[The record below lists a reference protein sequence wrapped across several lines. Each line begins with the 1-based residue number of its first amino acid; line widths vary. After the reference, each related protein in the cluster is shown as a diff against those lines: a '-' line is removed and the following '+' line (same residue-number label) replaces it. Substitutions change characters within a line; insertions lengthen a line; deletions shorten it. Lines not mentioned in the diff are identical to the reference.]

1 MLQTTN
7 PFQHWRRITT
17 DRKVEKT
24 EPVRYPSKENTLKV
38 FVLNMR
44 GQPLMPCSPPK
55 ARKLL
60 RAGKAVPV
68 RRTPFVIRLTVPT
81 GETKQPISLG
91 VDAGYQHIGLSATT
105 AKEEL
110 LASEV
115 ELRQDVTGLLS
126 DRLALRRARRN
137 RKTRYR
143 APRFNNRVHSK
154 RKGWLAPSVEN
165 RIQAHLSRIEDIL
178 EILPVTSVT
187 VETAAFDMQKIKNPE
202 IEGEGYQQGEQLG
215 FWNVREYVLFRDGHV
230 CQACKGKSKDPILNV
245 HHIESR
251 KTGGDAPNNLITLCE
266 TCHKAYHAG
275 KLKKFNPKRGQ
286 SLKAEAFMGIMRWT
300 VLNRLREHHPD
311 LPIANTYGYLTKHKR
326 IVAGL
331 PKTHCADAFCISGNL
346 DAKRRG
352 EYLYQKQTRRHNRQ
366 IHKLTIAKGGL
377 RKRNQAP
384 YLVKGFRLFDK
395 VLCQGEVGFIFGRR
409 SSGSFDV
416 RRLDGTK
423 ISAGISYK
431 KLSLLEKRK
440 TFLTEFRKESRDSSL
455 A

>member
-1 MLQTTN
+1 M
-7 PFQHWRRITT
+7 
-17 DRKVEKT
+17 
-24 EPVRYPSKENTLKV
+24 ENTLKV

-68 RRTPFVIRLTVPT
+68 RRTPFVIQLTVPT
-81 GETKQPISLG
+81 GETKQPITLG
-91 VDAGYQHIGLSATT
+91 VDAGYKHVGLSATT

-137 RKTRYR
+137 RKTRCR
-143 APRFNNRVHSK
+143 APRFDNRVRSK
-154 RKGWLAPSVEN
+154 HKGWLAPSVEN
-165 RIQAHLSRIEDIL
+165 RIQAHISRIEAVCRV
-178 EILPVTSVT
+178 LPITKIVI
-187 VETAAFDMQKIKNPE
+187 ETASFDIQKIKNPE
-202 IEGEGYQQGEQLG
+202 VEGTDYQQGEQLG

-230 CQACKGKSKDPILNV
+230 CQACKGRSKDLILNV

-251 KTGGDAPNNLITLCE
+251 KTGGDAPGNLITLCE
-266 TCHKAYHAG
+266 ACHKAYHAG
-275 KLKKFNPKRGQ
+275 KLKQFSPRRGA
-286 SLKAEAFMGIMRWT
+286 SFRAETFMGIMRWT
-300 VLNRLREHHPD
+300 VLNRLRERHPE
-311 LPIANTYGYLTKHKR
+311 LPVTNTYGYLTKHKR

-331 PKTHCADAFCISGNL
+331 PKTHCADAFCIAGVL

-352 EYLYQKQTRRHNRQ
+352 EYLFQKQTRRHNRQ
-366 IHKLTIAKGGL
+366 IHKLTILKGGV
-377 RKRNQAP
+377 RKRHQAP
-384 YLVKGFRLFDK
+384 YLVHGFRLFDK
-395 VLCQGEVGFIFGRR
+395 VLCKGEVGFIFGRR
-409 SSGSFDV
+409 SSGAFDV
-416 RRLDGTK
+416 RHLDGAK

-440 TFLTEFRKESRDSSL
+440 MFLTELRKEGRDSSRV
-455 A
+455 

>member
-1 MLQTTN
+1 
-7 PFQHWRRITT
+7 
-17 DRKVEKT
+17 
-24 EPVRYPSKENTLKV
+24 
-38 FVLNMR
+38 MR
-44 GQPLMPCSPPK
+44 VHPLMPCSPPK

-68 RRTPFVIRLTVPT
+68 RRTPFVIQLTVPT
-81 GETKQPISLG
+81 GETKQPITLG
-91 VDAGYQHIGLSATT
+91 VDAGYKHVGLSATT

-143 APRFNNRVHSK
+143 APRFDNRVRSK
-154 RKGWLAPSVEN
+154 HKGWLAPSVEN
-165 RIQAHLSRIEDIL
+165 RIQAHISRIEAVCRV
-178 EILPVTSVT
+178 LPITKIVI
-187 VETAAFDMQKIKNPE
+187 ETASFDIQKIKNPE
-202 IEGEGYQQGEQLG
+202 VEGTDYLQGNQLG

-230 CQACKGKSKDPILNV
+230 CQACKGRSKDLILNV

-251 KTGGDAPNNLITLCE
+251 KTGGDAPGNLITLCE
-266 TCHKAYHAG
+266 ACHKAYHAG
-275 KLKKFNPKRGQ
+275 KLKQFSPRRGA
-286 SLKAEAFMGIMRWT
+286 SFRAETFMSIMRWT
-300 VLNRLREHHPD
+300 VLNRLRERHPE
-311 LPIANTYGYLTKHKR
+311 LPVTNTYGYLTKHKR

-331 PKTHCADAFCISGNL
+331 PKTHCADAFCIAGVL

-352 EYLYQKQTRRHNRQ
+352 EYLFQKQTRRHNRQ
-366 IHKLTIAKGGL
+366 IHKLTILKGGV
-377 RKRNQAP
+377 RKRHQAP
-384 YLVKGFRLFDK
+384 YLVHGFRLFDK
-395 VLCQGEVGFIFGRR
+395 VLCKGEVGFIFGRR
-409 SSGSFDV
+409 SSGAFDV

-440 TFLTEFRKESRDSSL
+440 MFLTELRKEGRDSSRV
-455 A
+455 

>member
-1 MLQTTN
+1 M
-7 PFQHWRRITT
+7 
-17 DRKVEKT
+17 
-24 EPVRYPSKENTLKV
+24 ENTLKV

-68 RRTPFVIRLTVPT
+68 RRTPFVIQLTVPT
-81 GETKQPISLG
+81 GETKQPITLG
-91 VDAGYQHIGLSATT
+91 VDAGYKHVGLSATT

-137 RKTRYR
+137 RKTRCR
-143 APRFNNRVHSK
+143 APRFDNRVRSK
-154 RKGWLAPSVEN
+154 HKGWLAPSVEN
-165 RIQAHLSRIEDIL
+165 RIQAHISRIEAVCRVLPIAKIVIEPASFDI
-178 EILPVTSVT
+178 
-187 VETAAFDMQKIKNPE
+187 QKIKNPE
-202 IEGEGYQQGEQLG
+202 VEGTDYQQGEQLG

-230 CQACKGKSKDPILNV
+230 CQACKGRSKDLILNV

-251 KTGGDAPNNLITLCE
+251 KTGGDAPGNLITLCE
-266 TCHKAYHAG
+266 ACHKAYHAG
-275 KLKKFNPKRGQ
+275 KLKQFSPRRGA
-286 SLKAEAFMGIMRWT
+286 SFRAETFMGIMRWT
-300 VLNRLREHHPD
+300 VLNRLRERHPE
-311 LPIANTYGYLTKHKR
+311 LPVTNTYGYLTKHKR

-331 PKTHCADAFCISGNL
+331 PKTHCADAFCIAGVL

-352 EYLYQKQTRRHNRQ
+352 EYLFQKQTRRHNRQ
-366 IHKLTIAKGGL
+366 IHKLTILKGGV
-377 RKRNQAP
+377 RKRHQAP
-384 YLVKGFRLFDK
+384 YLVHGFRLFDK
-395 VLCQGEVGFIFGRR
+395 VLCKGEVGFIFGRR
-409 SSGSFDV
+409 SSGAFDV

-440 TFLTEFRKESRDSSL
+440 MFLTELRKEGRDSSRV
-455 A
+455 

>member
-1 MLQTTN
+1 M
-7 PFQHWRRITT
+7 
-17 DRKVEKT
+17 
-24 EPVRYPSKENTLKV
+24 ENTLKV

-68 RRTPFVIRLTVPT
+68 RRTPFVIQLTVPT
-81 GETKQPISLG
+81 GETKQPITLG
-91 VDAGYQHIGLSATT
+91 VDAGYKHVGLSATT

-137 RKTRYR
+137 RKTRCS
-143 APRFNNRVHSK
+143 APHFDNRVRSK
-154 RKGWLAPSVEN
+154 HKGWLAPSVEN
-165 RIQAHLSRIEDIL
+165 RIQAHISRIEAVCRV
-178 EILPVTSVT
+178 LPITKIVI
-187 VETAAFDMQKIKNPE
+187 ETASFDIQKIKNPE

-230 CQACKGKSKDPILNV
+230 CQACKGRSKDLILNV

-251 KTGGDAPNNLITLCE
+251 KTGGDAPGNLITLCE
-266 TCHKAYHAG
+266 ACHKAYHAG
-275 KLKKFNPKRGQ
+275 KLKQFSPRRCA
-286 SLKAEAFMGIMRWT
+286 SFRAETFMGIMRWT
-300 VLNRLREHHPD
+300 VLNRLRERHPE
-311 LPIANTYGYLTKHKR
+311 LPVTNTYGYLTKHKR

-331 PKTHCADAFCISGNL
+331 PKTHCADAFCIAGVL

-352 EYLYQKQTRRHNRQ
+352 EYLFQKQTRRHNRQ
-366 IHKLTIAKGGL
+366 IHKLTILKGGV
-377 RKRNQAP
+377 RKRHQAP
-384 YLVKGFRLFDK
+384 YLVHGFRLFDK
-395 VLCQGEVGFIFGRR
+395 VLCKGEVGFIFGRR
-409 SSGSFDV
+409 SSGAFDV

-440 TFLTEFRKESRDSSL
+440 TFLTELRKEDRDSSRV
-455 A
+455 

>member
-17 DRKVEKT
+17 DRKVEQT

-68 RRTPFVIRLTVPT
+68 RRTPFVIQLTVPT
-81 GETKQPISLG
+81 GETKQPITLG
-91 VDAGYQHIGLSATT
+91 VDAGYKHVGLSATT

-126 DRLALRRARRN
+126 NRLALRRARRN
-137 RKTRYR
+137 RKTRCR
-143 APRFNNRVHSK
+143 APRFDNRVRSK
-154 RKGWLAPSVEN
+154 HKGWLAPSVEN
-165 RIQAHLSRIEDIL
+165 RIQAHISRIEAVCRV
-178 EILPVTSVT
+178 LPITKIVI
-187 VETAAFDMQKIKNPE
+187 ETASFDIQKIKNPE
-202 IEGEGYQQGEQLG
+202 VEGTDYQQGEQLG

-230 CQACKGKSKDPILNV
+230 CQACKGRSKDLILNV

-251 KTGGDAPNNLITLCE
+251 KTGGDAPGNLITLCE
-266 TCHKAYHAG
+266 ACHKAYHAG
-275 KLKKFNPKRGQ
+275 KLKQFSPRRGA
-286 SLKAEAFMGIMRWT
+286 SFRAETFMGLMRWT
-300 VLNRLREHHPD
+300 VLNRLRERHPE
-311 LPIANTYGYLTKHKR
+311 LPVTNTYGYLTKHKR

-331 PKTHCADAFCISGNL
+331 PKTHCADAFCIAGVL

-352 EYLYQKQTRRHNRQ
+352 EYLFQKQTRRHNRQ
-366 IHKLTIAKGGL
+366 IHKLTILKGGV
-377 RKRNQAP
+377 RKRHQAP
-384 YLVKGFRLFDK
+384 YLVHGFRLFDK
-395 VLCQGEVGFIFGRR
+395 VLCKGEVGFIFGRR
-409 SSGSFDV
+409 SSGAFDV

-440 TFLTEFRKESRDSSL
+440 MFLTELRKEGRDSSRV
-455 A
+455 

>member
-1 MLQTTN
+1 M
-7 PFQHWRRITT
+7 
-17 DRKVEKT
+17 
-24 EPVRYPSKENTLKV
+24 ENTLKV

-68 RRTPFVIRLTVPT
+68 RRTPFVIQLTVPT
-81 GETKQPISLG
+81 GETKQPITLG
-91 VDAGYQHIGLSATT
+91 VDAGYKHVGLSATT

-126 DRLALRRARRN
+126 NRLALRRARRN
-137 RKTRYR
+137 RKTR
-143 APRFNNRVHSK
+143 
-154 RKGWLAPSVEN
+154 
-165 RIQAHLSRIEDIL
+165 IQAHISRIEAVCRV
-178 EILPVTSVT
+178 LPITKIVI
-187 VETAAFDMQKIKNPE
+187 ETASFDIQKIKNPE
-202 IEGEGYQQGEQLG
+202 VEGTDYQQGEQLG

-230 CQACKGKSKDPILNV
+230 CQACKGRSKDLILNV

-251 KTGGDAPNNLITLCE
+251 KTGGDAPGNLITLCE
-266 TCHKAYHAG
+266 ACHKAYHAG
-275 KLKKFNPKRGQ
+275 KLKQFSPRRGA
-286 SLKAEAFMGIMRWT
+286 SFRAETFMGIMRWT
-300 VLNRLREHHPD
+300 VLNRLRERHPE
-311 LPIANTYGYLTKHKR
+311 LPVTNTYGYLTKHKR

-331 PKTHCADAFCISGNL
+331 PKTHCADAFCIAGVL

-352 EYLYQKQTRRHNRQ
+352 EYLFQKQTRRHNRQ
-366 IHKLTIAKGGL
+366 IHKLTILKGGV
-377 RKRNQAP
+377 RKRHQAP
-384 YLVKGFRLFDK
+384 YLVHGFRLFDK
-395 VLCQGEVGFIFGRR
+395 VLCKGEVGFIFGRR
-409 SSGSFDV
+409 SSGAFDV

-440 TFLTEFRKESRDSSL
+440 MFLTELRKEGRDSSRV
-455 A
+455 

>member
-1 MLQTTN
+1 M
-7 PFQHWRRITT
+7 
-17 DRKVEKT
+17 
-24 EPVRYPSKENTLKV
+24 ENTLKV

-68 RRTPFVIRLTVPT
+68 RRTPFVIQLTVPT
-81 GETKQPISLG
+81 GETKQPITLG
-91 VDAGYQHIGLSATT
+91 VDAGYKHVGLSATT

-143 APRFNNRVHSK
+143 APRFANRVRSEH
-154 RKGWLAPSVEN
+154 KGWLAPSVEN
-165 RIQAHLSRIEDIL
+165 RIQAHISRIEAVCRV
-178 EILPVTSVT
+178 LPITKIVI
-187 VETAAFDMQKIKNPE
+187 ETASFDIQKIKNPE

-230 CQACKGKSKDPILNV
+230 CQACKGRSKDLILNV

-251 KTGGDAPNNLITLCE
+251 KTGGDAPGNLITLCE
-266 TCHKAYHAG
+266 VCHKAYHAG
-275 KLKKFNPKRGQ
+275 KLKQFSPQRGA
-286 SLKAEAFMGIMRWT
+286 SFRAETFMGIMRWT
-300 VLNRLREHHPD
+300 VLNRLRERHPE
-311 LPIANTYGYLTKHKR
+311 LPVTNTYGYLTKHKR

-331 PKTHCADAFCISGNL
+331 PKTHCADAFCIAGVL

-352 EYLYQKQTRRHNRQ
+352 EYLFQKQTRRHNRQ
-366 IHKLTIAKGGL
+366 IHKLTILKGGV
-377 RKRNQAP
+377 RKRHQAP
-384 YLVKGFRLFDK
+384 YLVHGFRLFDK
-395 VLCQGEVGFIFGRR
+395 VLCKGEVGFIFGRR
-409 SSGSFDV
+409 SSGAFDV
-416 RRLDGTK
+416 RRLNGTK

-440 TFLTEFRKESRDSSL
+440 MFLTELRKEGRDSSRV
-455 A
+455 

>member
-1 MLQTTN
+1 M
-7 PFQHWRRITT
+7 
-17 DRKVEKT
+17 
-24 EPVRYPSKENTLKV
+24 ENTLKV

-68 RRTPFVIRLTVPT
+68 RRTPFVIQLTVPT
-81 GETKQPISLG
+81 GETKQPITLG
-91 VDAGYQHIGLSATT
+91 VDAGYKHVGLSATT

-137 RKTRYR
+137 RKTRCR
-143 APRFNNRVHSK
+143 APRFDNRVRSK
-154 RKGWLAPSVEN
+154 HKGWLAPSVEN
-165 RIQAHLSRIEDIL
+165 RIQAHISRIEAVCQV
-178 EILPVTSVT
+178 LPITKIVI
-187 VETAAFDMQKIKNPE
+187 ETASFDIQKIKNPE
-202 IEGEGYQQGEQLG
+202 VEGTDYQQGEQLG

-230 CQACKGKSKDPILNV
+230 CQACKGRSKDLILNV

-251 KTGGDAPNNLITLCE
+251 KTGGDAPGNLITLCE
-266 TCHKAYHAG
+266 ACHKAYHAG
-275 KLKKFNPKRGQ
+275 KLKQFSPRRGA
-286 SLKAEAFMGIMRWT
+286 SFRAETFMGIMRWT
-300 VLNRLREHHPD
+300 VLNRLRERHPE
-311 LPIANTYGYLTKHKR
+311 LPVTNTYGYLTKHKR

-331 PKTHCADAFCISGNL
+331 PKTHCADAFCIAGVL

-352 EYLYQKQTRRHNRQ
+352 EYLFQKQTRRHNRQ
-366 IHKLTIAKGGL
+366 IHKLTILKGGV
-377 RKRNQAP
+377 RKSHQAP
-384 YLVKGFRLFDK
+384 YLVHGFRLFDK
-395 VLCQGEVGFIFGRR
+395 VLCKGEVGFIFGRR
-409 SSGSFDV
+409 SSGAFDV

-431 KLSLLEKRK
+431 KLSLLENRK
-440 TFLTEFRKESRDSSL
+440 MFLTELRKEGRDSSRV
-455 A
+455 

>member
-1 MLQTTN
+1 M
-7 PFQHWRRITT
+7 
-17 DRKVEKT
+17 
-24 EPVRYPSKENTLKV
+24 ENTLKV

-68 RRTPFVIRLTVPT
+68 RRTPFVIQLTVPT
-81 GETKQPISLG
+81 GETKQPITLG
-91 VDAGYQHIGLSATT
+91 VDAGYKHVGLSATT

-126 DRLALRRARRN
+126 NRLALRRARRN

-143 APRFNNRVHSK
+143 APRFDNRVRSK
-154 RKGWLAPSVEN
+154 HKGWLAPSVEN
-165 RIQAHLSRIEDIL
+165 RIQAHISRIEAVCRV
-178 EILPVTSVT
+178 LPITKIVI
-187 VETAAFDMQKIKNPE
+187 ETASFDIQKIKDPE
-202 IEGEGYQQGEQLG
+202 VEGTDYQQGEQLG

-230 CQACKGKSKDPILNV
+230 CQACKGRSKDLILNV

-251 KTGGDAPNNLITLCE
+251 KTGGDAPGNLITLCE
-266 TCHKAYHAG
+266 ACHKAYHAG
-275 KLKKFNPKRGQ
+275 KLKQFSPRRGA
-286 SLKAEAFMGIMRWT
+286 SFRAETFMGIMRWT
-300 VLNRLREHHPD
+300 VLNRLRERHPE
-311 LPIANTYGYLTKHKR
+311 LPVTNTYGYLTKHKR

-331 PKTHCADAFCISGNL
+331 PKTHCADAFCIAGVL

-352 EYLYQKQTRRHNRQ
+352 EYLFQKQTRRHNRQ
-366 IHKLTIAKGGL
+366 IHKLTILKGGV
-377 RKRNQAP
+377 RKRHQAP
-384 YLVKGFRLFDK
+384 YLVHGFRLFDK
-395 VLCQGEVGFIFGRR
+395 VLCKGEVGFIFGRR
-409 SSGSFDV
+409 SSGAFDV

-440 TFLTEFRKESRDSSL
+440 TFLTELRKEDGDSSRV
-455 A
+455 

>member
-1 MLQTTN
+1 M
-7 PFQHWRRITT
+7 
-17 DRKVEKT
+17 
-24 EPVRYPSKENTLKV
+24 ENTLKV

-68 RRTPFVIRLTVPT
+68 RRTPFVIQLTVPT
-81 GETKQPISLG
+81 GETKQPITLG
-91 VDAGYQHIGLSATT
+91 VDAGYKHVGLSATT

-126 DRLALRRARRN
+126 NRLALRRARRN
-137 RKTRYR
+137 RKTRCR
-143 APRFNNRVHSK
+143 APRFDNRVRSK
-154 RKGWLAPSVEN
+154 HKGWFAPSVEN
-165 RIQAHLSRIEDIL
+165 RIQAHISRIEAVCRV
-178 EILPVTSVT
+178 LPITKIVI
-187 VETAAFDMQKIKNPE
+187 ETASFDIQKIKNPE
-202 IEGEGYQQGEQLG
+202 VEGTDYQQGDQLG

-230 CQACKGKSKDPILNV
+230 CQACKGRSKDLILNV

-251 KTGGDAPNNLITLCE
+251 KTGGDAPGNLITLCE
-266 TCHKAYHAG
+266 ACHKAYHAG
-275 KLKKFNPKRGQ
+275 KLKQFSPRRGA
-286 SLKAEAFMGIMRWT
+286 SFRAETFMGIMRWT
-300 VLNRLREHHPD
+300 VLNRLRERHPE
-311 LPIANTYGYLTKHKR
+311 LPVTNTYGYLTKHKR

-331 PKTHCADAFCISGNL
+331 PKTHCADAFCIAGVL

-352 EYLYQKQTRRHNRQ
+352 EYLFQKQTRRHNRQ
-366 IHKLTIAKGGL
+366 IHKLTILKGGV
-377 RKRNQAP
+377 RKRHQAP
-384 YLVKGFRLFDK
+384 YLVHGFRLFDK
-395 VLCQGEVGFIFGRR
+395 VLCKGEVGFIFGRR
-409 SSGSFDV
+409 SSGAFDV

-440 TFLTEFRKESRDSSL
+440 MFLTELRKEGRDSSRV
-455 A
+455 

>member
-1 MLQTTN
+1 M
-7 PFQHWRRITT
+7 
-17 DRKVEKT
+17 
-24 EPVRYPSKENTLKV
+24 ENTLKV

-68 RRTPFVIRLTVPT
+68 RRTPFVIQLTVPT
-81 GETKQPISLG
+81 GETKQPITLG
-91 VDAGYQHIGLSATT
+91 VDAGYKHVGLSATT

-143 APRFNNRVHSK
+143 APRFANRVRSEH
-154 RKGWLAPSVEN
+154 KGWLAPSVEN
-165 RIQAHLSRIEDIL
+165 RIQAHISRIEAVCRV
-178 EILPVTSVT
+178 LPITKIVI
-187 VETAAFDMQKIKNPE
+187 ETASFDIQKIKNPE
-202 IEGEGYQQGEQLG
+202 VEGTDYLQGEQLG

-230 CQACKGKSKDPILNV
+230 CQACKGRSKDLILNV

-251 KTGGDAPNNLITLCE
+251 KTGGDAPGNLITLGE
-266 TCHKAYHAG
+266 ACHKAYHAG
-275 KLKKFNPKRGQ
+275 KLKQFSPRRGA
-286 SLKAEAFMGIMRWT
+286 SFRAETFMGIMRWT
-300 VLNRLREHHPD
+300 VLNRLRERHPE
-311 LPIANTYGYLTKHKR
+311 LPVTNTYGYLTKHKR

-331 PKTHCADAFCISGNL
+331 PKTHCADAFCIAGVL

-352 EYLYQKQTRRHNRQ
+352 EYLFQKQTRRHNRQ
-366 IHKLTIAKGGL
+366 IHKLTILKGGV
-377 RKRNQAP
+377 RKRHQAP
-384 YLVKGFRLFDK
+384 YLVHGFRLFDK
-395 VLCQGEVGFIFGRR
+395 VLCKGEVGFIFGRR
-409 SSGSFDV
+409 SSGAFDV
-416 RRLDGTK
+416 RRLNGTK

-440 TFLTEFRKESRDSSL
+440 MFLTELRKEGRDSSRV
-455 A
+455 

>member
-1 MLQTTN
+1 M
-7 PFQHWRRITT
+7 
-17 DRKVEKT
+17 
-24 EPVRYPSKENTLKV
+24 ENTLKV

-68 RRTPFVIRLTVPT
+68 RRTPFVIQLTVPT
-81 GETKQPISLG
+81 GETKQPITLG
-91 VDAGYQHIGLSATT
+91 VDAGYKHVGLSATT

-126 DRLALRRARRN
+126 NRLALRRARRN

-143 APRFNNRVHSK
+143 APRFANRVRSEH
-154 RKGWLAPSVEN
+154 KGWLAPSVEN
-165 RIQAHLSRIEDIL
+165 RIQAHISRIEAVCRV
-178 EILPVTSVT
+178 LPITKIVI
-187 VETAAFDMQKIKNPE
+187 ETASFDIQKIKNPE
-202 IEGEGYQQGEQLG
+202 VEGTDYQQGEQLG
-215 FWNVREYVLFRDGHV
+215 FRNVREYVLFRDGHV
-230 CQACKGKSKDPILNV
+230 CQACKGRSKDLILNV

-251 KTGGDAPNNLITLCE
+251 KTGGDAPGNLITLCE
-266 TCHKAYHAG
+266 ACHKAYHAG
-275 KLKKFNPKRGQ
+275 KLKQFSPRRGA
-286 SLKAEAFMGIMRWT
+286 SFRAETFMGIMRWT
-300 VLNRLREHHPD
+300 VLNRLRERHPE
-311 LPIANTYGYLTKHKR
+311 LPVTNTYGYLTKHKR

-331 PKTHCADAFCISGNL
+331 PKTHCADAFCIAGVL

-352 EYLYQKQTRRHNRQ
+352 EYLFQKQTRRHNRQ
-366 IHKLTIAKGGL
+366 IHKLTILKGGV
-377 RKRNQAP
+377 RKRHQAP
-384 YLVKGFRLFDK
+384 YLVHGFRLFDK
-395 VLCQGEVGFIFGRR
+395 VLCKGEVGFIFGRR
-409 SSGSFDV
+409 SSGAFDV

-440 TFLTEFRKESRDSSL
+440 MFLTELRKEGRDSSRV
-455 A
+455 

>member
-1 MLQTTN
+1 M
-7 PFQHWRRITT
+7 
-17 DRKVEKT
+17 
-24 EPVRYPSKENTLKV
+24 ENTLKI

-68 RRTPFVIRLTVPT
+68 RRTPFVIQLTVPT
-81 GETKQPISLG
+81 GETKQPITLG
-91 VDAGYQHIGLSATT
+91 VDAGYKHVGLSATT

-126 DRLALRRARRN
+126 NRLALRRARRN

-143 APRFNNRVHSK
+143 APRFDNRVRSK
-154 RKGWLAPSVEN
+154 HKGWLAPSVEN
-165 RIQAHLSRIEDIL
+165 RIQAHISRIEAVCRV
-178 EILPVTSVT
+178 LPITKIVI
-187 VETAAFDMQKIKNPE
+187 ETASFDIQKIKNPE
-202 IEGEGYQQGEQLG
+202 VEGTDYQQGEQLG
-215 FWNVREYVLFRDGHV
+215 FWNVREYVLFCDGHV
-230 CQACKGKSKDPILNV
+230 CQACKGRSKDLILNV

-251 KTGGDAPNNLITLCE
+251 KTGGDAPGNLITLCE
-266 TCHKAYHAG
+266 ACHKAYHAG
-275 KLKKFNPKRGQ
+275 KLKQFSPRRGA
-286 SLKAEAFMGIMRWT
+286 SFRAETFMGIMRWT
-300 VLNRLREHHPD
+300 VLNRLRERHPE
-311 LPIANTYGYLTKHKR
+311 LPVTNTYGYLTKHKR

-331 PKTHCADAFCISGNL
+331 PKTHCADAFCIAGVL

-352 EYLYQKQTRRHNRQ
+352 EYLFQKQTRRHNRQ
-366 IHKLTIAKGGL
+366 IHKLTILKGGV
-377 RKRNQAP
+377 RKRHQAP
-384 YLVKGFRLFDK
+384 YLVHGFRLFDK
-395 VLCQGEVGFIFGRR
+395 VLCKGEVGFIFGRR
-409 SSGSFDV
+409 SSGAFDV

-440 TFLTEFRKESRDSSL
+440 TFLTELRKEGRDSSRV
-455 A
+455 

>member
-1 MLQTTN
+1 M
-7 PFQHWRRITT
+7 
-17 DRKVEKT
+17 
-24 EPVRYPSKENTLKV
+24 ENTLKV

-68 RRTPFVIRLTVPT
+68 RRTPFVIQLTVPT
-81 GETKQPISLG
+81 GETKQPITLG
-91 VDAGYQHIGLSATT
+91 VDAGYKHVGLSATT

-126 DRLALRRARRN
+126 NRLALRRARRN
-137 RKTRYR
+137 RKTRCR
-143 APRFNNRVHSK
+143 APRFDNRVRSK
-154 RKGWLAPSVEN
+154 HKGWLAPSVEN
-165 RIQAHLSRIEDIL
+165 RIQAHISRIEAVCRV
-178 EILPVTSVT
+178 LPITKIVI
-187 VETAAFDMQKIKNPE
+187 ETASFDIQKIKNPE
-202 IEGEGYQQGEQLG
+202 VEGTDYLQGDQLG

-230 CQACKGKSKDPILNV
+230 CQACKGRSKDLILNV

-251 KTGGDAPNNLITLCE
+251 KTGGDAPGNLITLCE
-266 TCHKAYHAG
+266 ACHKAYHAG
-275 KLKKFNPKRGQ
+275 KLKQFSPRRGA
-286 SLKAEAFMGIMRWT
+286 SFRAETFMGIMRWT
-300 VLNRLREHHPD
+300 VLNRLRERHPE
-311 LPIANTYGYLTKHKR
+311 LPVTNTYGYLTKHKR

-331 PKTHCADAFCISGNL
+331 PKTHCADAFCIAGVL

-352 EYLYQKQTRRHNRQ
+352 EYLFQKQTRRHNRQ
-366 IHKLTIAKGGL
+366 IHKLTILKGGV
-377 RKRNQAP
+377 RKRHQAP
-384 YLVKGFRLFDK
+384 YLVHGFRLFDK
-395 VLCQGEVGFIFGRR
+395 VLCKGEVGFIFGRR
-409 SSGSFDV
+409 SSGAFDV

-440 TFLTEFRKESRDSSL
+440 MFLTELRKEGRDSSRV
-455 A
+455 

>member
-1 MLQTTN
+1 M
-7 PFQHWRRITT
+7 
-17 DRKVEKT
+17 
-24 EPVRYPSKENTLKV
+24 ENTLKV

-68 RRTPFVIRLTVPT
+68 RRTPFVIQLTVPT
-81 GETKQPISLG
+81 GETKQPITLG
-91 VDAGYQHIGLSATT
+91 VDAGYKHVGLSATT

-143 APRFNNRVHSK
+143 APRFDNRVRSK
-154 RKGWLAPSVEN
+154 HKGWLAPSVEN
-165 RIQAHLSRIEDIL
+165 RIQAHISRIEAVCRV
-178 EILPVTSVT
+178 LPITKIVI
-187 VETAAFDMQKIKNPE
+187 ETASFGIQKIKNPE
-202 IEGEGYQQGEQLG
+202 VEGTDYQQGEQLG
-215 FWNVREYVLFRDGHV
+215 FRNVREYVLFRDGHV
-230 CQACKGKSKDPILNV
+230 CQACKGRSKDLILNV

-251 KTGGDAPNNLITLCE
+251 KTGGDAPGNLITLCE
-266 TCHKAYHAG
+266 ACHKAYHAG
-275 KLKKFNPKRGQ
+275 KLKQFSPRRGA
-286 SLKAEAFMGIMRWT
+286 SFRAETFMGIMRWT
-300 VLNRLREHHPD
+300 VLNRLRERHPE
-311 LPIANTYGYLTKHKR
+311 LPVTNTYGYLTKHKR

-331 PKTHCADAFCISGNL
+331 PKTHCADAFCIAGVL

-352 EYLYQKQTRRHNRQ
+352 EYLFQKQTRRHNRQ
-366 IHKLTIAKGGL
+366 IHKLTILKGGV
-377 RKRNQAP
+377 RKRHQAP
-384 YLVKGFRLFDK
+384 YLVHGFRLFDK
-395 VLCQGEVGFIFGRR
+395 VLCKGEVGFIFGRR
-409 SSGSFDV
+409 SSGAFDV

-440 TFLTEFRKESRDSSL
+440 MFLTELRKEGRDSSRV
-455 A
+455 

>member
-1 MLQTTN
+1 M
-7 PFQHWRRITT
+7 
-17 DRKVEKT
+17 
-24 EPVRYPSKENTLKV
+24 ENTLKV

-68 RRTPFVIRLTVPT
+68 RRTPFVIQLTVPT
-81 GETKQPISLG
+81 GETKQPITLG
-91 VDAGYQHIGLSATT
+91 VDAGYKHVGLSATT

-115 ELRQDVTGLLS
+115 ELRQDVTDLLS
-126 DRLALRRARRN
+126 NRLALRRARRN
-137 RKTRYR
+137 RKTRCR
-143 APRFNNRVHSK
+143 APRFDNRVRSK
-154 RKGWLAPSVEN
+154 HKGWLAPSVEN
-165 RIQAHLSRIEDIL
+165 RIQAHISRIEAVCRV
-178 EILPVTSVT
+178 LPITKIVI
-187 VETAAFDMQKIKNPE
+187 ETASFDIQKIKNPE

-230 CQACKGKSKDPILNV
+230 CQACKGRSKDLILNV

-251 KTGGDAPNNLITLCE
+251 KTGGDAPGNLITLCE

-275 KLKKFNPKRGQ
+275 KLKQFSPRRGA
-286 SLKAEAFMGIMRWT
+286 SFRAETFMGIMRGT
-300 VLNRLREHHPD
+300 VLNRLRERHPE
-311 LPIANTYGYLTKHKR
+311 LPVTNTYGYLTKHKR

-331 PKTHCADAFCISGNL
+331 PKTHCADAFCIAGVL

-352 EYLYQKQTRRHNRQ
+352 EYLFQKQTRRHNRQ
-366 IHKLTIAKGGL
+366 IHKLTILKGGV
-377 RKRNQAP
+377 RKRHQAP
-384 YLVKGFRLFDK
+384 YLVHGFRLFDK
-395 VLCQGEVGFIFGRR
+395 VLCKGEVGFIFGRR
-409 SSGSFDV
+409 SSGAFDV

-440 TFLTEFRKESRDSSL
+440 MFLTELRKEGRDSSRV
-455 A
+455 

>member
-1 MLQTTN
+1 M
-7 PFQHWRRITT
+7 
-17 DRKVEKT
+17 
-24 EPVRYPSKENTLKV
+24 ENTLKV

-68 RRTPFVIRLTVPT
+68 RRTPFVIQLTVPT
-81 GETKQPISLG
+81 GETKQPITLG
-91 VDAGYQHIGLSATT
+91 VDAGYKHVGLSATT

-126 DRLALRRARRN
+126 NRLALRRARRN
-137 RKTRYR
+137 RKTRCR
-143 APRFNNRVHSK
+143 APRFDNRVRSK
-154 RKGWLAPSVEN
+154 HKAWLAPSVEN
-165 RIQAHLSRIEDIL
+165 RIQAHISRIEAVCRV
-178 EILPVTSVT
+178 LPITKIVI
-187 VETAAFDMQKIKNPE
+187 ETASFDIQKIKNPE
-202 IEGEGYQQGEQLG
+202 VEGTDYQQGEQLG

-230 CQACKGKSKDPILNV
+230 CQACKGRSKDLILNV

-251 KTGGDAPNNLITLCE
+251 KTGGDAPGNLITLCE
-266 TCHKAYHAG
+266 ACHKAYHAG
-275 KLKKFNPKRGQ
+275 KLKQFSPRRGA
-286 SLKAEAFMGIMRWT
+286 SFRAETFMGIMRWT
-300 VLNRLREHHPD
+300 VLNRLRERHPE
-311 LPIANTYGYLTKHKR
+311 LPVTNTYGYLTKHKR

-331 PKTHCADAFCISGNL
+331 PKTHCADAFCIAGVL

-352 EYLYQKQTRRHNRQ
+352 EYLFQKQTRRHNRQ
-366 IHKLTIAKGGL
+366 IHKLTILKGGV
-377 RKRNQAP
+377 RKRHQAP
-384 YLVKGFRLFDK
+384 YLVHGFRLFDK
-395 VLCQGEVGFIFGRR
+395 VLCKGEVGFIFGRR
-409 SSGSFDV
+409 SSGAFDV

-440 TFLTEFRKESRDSSL
+440 MFLTELRKEGRDSSRV
-455 A
+455 

>member
-1 MLQTTN
+1 M
-7 PFQHWRRITT
+7 
-17 DRKVEKT
+17 
-24 EPVRYPSKENTLKV
+24 ENTLKV

-68 RRTPFVIRLTVPT
+68 RRTPFVIQLTVPT
-81 GETKQPISLG
+81 GETKQPITLG
-91 VDAGYQHIGLSATT
+91 VDAGYKHVGLSATT

-143 APRFNNRVHSK
+143 APRFDNRVRSK
-154 RKGWLAPSVEN
+154 HKGWLAPSVGN
-165 RIQAHLSRIEDIL
+165 RIQAHISRIEVVCRV
-178 EILPVTSVT
+178 LPITKIVI
-187 VETAAFDMQKIKNPE
+187 ETASFDIQKIKNPE
-202 IEGEGYQQGEQLG
+202 VEGTDYQQGDQLG

-230 CQACKGKSKDPILNV
+230 CQACKGRSKDLILNV

-251 KTGGDAPNNLITLCE
+251 KTGDDAPGNLITLCE
-266 TCHKAYHAG
+266 ACYKAYHAG
-275 KLKKFNPKRGQ
+275 KLKQFSPRRGA
-286 SLKAEAFMGIMRWT
+286 SFRAETFMGIMRWT
-300 VLNRLREHHPD
+300 VLNRLRERHPE
-311 LPIANTYGYLTKHKR
+311 LPVTNTYGYLTKHKR

-331 PKTHCADAFCISGNL
+331 PKTHCADAFCIADVL

-352 EYLYQKQTRRHNRQ
+352 EYLFQKQTRRHNRQ
-366 IHKLTIAKGGL
+366 IHKQTILKGGV
-377 RKRNQAP
+377 RKRHQAP
-384 YLVKGFRLFDK
+384 YLVHGFRLFDK
-395 VLCQGEVGFIFGRR
+395 VLCKGEVGFIFGRR
-409 SSGSFDV
+409 SSGAFDV
-416 RRLDGTK
+416 RRLNGTK

-440 TFLTEFRKESRDSSL
+440 MFLTELRKEGRDSSRV
-455 A
+455 

>member
-1 MLQTTN
+1 M
-7 PFQHWRRITT
+7 
-17 DRKVEKT
+17 
-24 EPVRYPSKENTLKV
+24 ENTLKV

-68 RRTPFVIRLTVPT
+68 RRTPFVIQLTVPT
-81 GETKQPISLG
+81 GETKQPITLG
-91 VDAGYQHIGLSATT
+91 VDAGYKHVGLSATT

-126 DRLALRRARRN
+126 NRLALRRARRN
-137 RKTRYR
+137 RKTRCR
-143 APRFNNRVHSK
+143 APRFDNRVRSK
-154 RKGWLAPSVEN
+154 HKGWLAPSVEN
-165 RIQAHLSRIEDIL
+165 RIRAHLSRIEAVL
-178 EILPVTSVT
+178 RLLPVTSVT

-230 CQACKGKSKDPILNV
+230 CQACKGRSKDLILNV

-251 KTGGDAPNNLITLCE
+251 KTGGDAPGNLITL
-266 TCHKAYHAG
+266 
-275 KLKKFNPKRGQ
+275 
-286 SLKAEAFMGIMRWT
+286 
-300 VLNRLREHHPD
+300 RERHPE
-311 LPIANTYGYLTKHKR
+311 LPVTNTYGYLTKHKR

-331 PKTHCADAFCISGNL
+331 PKTHCADAFCIAGVL

-352 EYLYQKQTRRHNRQ
+352 EYLFQKQTRRHNRQ
-366 IHKLTIAKGGL
+366 IHKLTILKGGV
-377 RKRNQAP
+377 RKRHQAP
-384 YLVKGFRLFDK
+384 YLVHGFRLFDK
-395 VLCQGEVGFIFGRR
+395 VLCKGEVGFIFGRR
-409 SSGSFDV
+409 SSGAFDV
-416 RRLDGTK
+416 RRLNGTK
-423 ISAGISYK
+423 ISASISYK

-440 TFLTEFRKESRDSSL
+440 MFLTELRKEGRDSSRV
-455 A
+455 